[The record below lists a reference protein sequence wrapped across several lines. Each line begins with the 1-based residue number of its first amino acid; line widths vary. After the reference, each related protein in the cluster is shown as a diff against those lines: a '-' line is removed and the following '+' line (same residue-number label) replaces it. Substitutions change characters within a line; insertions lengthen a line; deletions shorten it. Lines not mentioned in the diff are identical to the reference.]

1 MSAPECGVC
10 TRPVGDGL
18 RLCTECG
25 TTLITHL
32 REIPGL
38 LAELDTARSG
48 QARFAGER
56 VGGKSAEVPLPIVD
70 VTRRS
75 EQGVRL
81 LGERERHRVINV
93 VTTWARDIGE
103 TREVRVRAATPPPFH
118 PDYWAALADVTVP
131 GDIPGLVDW
140 LTRHVH
146 ELRGHVAA
154 EELHSDILGA
164 VIGLRRVIDR
174 PIDRKFVGT
183 CPQDGTN
190 LLAEVGES
198 WVRCRTCRE
207 QYSVRELLDRAIEAV
222 EDMLCTIP
230 ELLRACE
237 AVKRPVGKTTAYR
250 WARDGLLTR
259 RGWLTH
265 TEQGDRITDHETA
278 GATPVYRVGDA
289 LELSQTGRKTAV

>member
-25 TTLITHL
+25 TTLIAHL

-70 VTRRS
+70 VTRKT

-81 LGERERHRVINV
+81 LGEREAHRLINA
-93 VTTWARDIGE
+93 VTTWAREIAE
-103 TREVRVRAATPPPFH
+103 TLGVMTPNIFTDVVAWLIRRE
-118 PDYWAALADVTVP
+118 
-131 GDIPGLVDW
+131 
-140 LTRHVH
+140 H
-146 ELRGHVAA
+146 EIRGHVAA

-174 PIDRKFVGT
+174 PIDREFLGL
-183 CPQDGTN
+183 CPQDGAN
-190 LLAEVGES
+190 LYAEVGES

-207 QYSVRELLDRAIEAV
+207 QYSVRALQDGAAEAAK
-222 EDMLCTIP
+222 DMLCTIP

-237 AVKRPVGKTTAYR
+237 AVKRPVSRRTAYW
-250 WARDGLLTR
+250 WAQQGKLSR
-259 RGWLTH
+259 RGWLTRDEH
-265 TEQGDRITDHETA
+265 GDRITDYQTE

-289 LELSQTGRKTAV
+289 LELARDKGKTA

>member
-25 TTLITHL
+25 TTLIAHL

-70 VTRRS
+70 VTRKT

-81 LGERERHRVINV
+81 LGEREQDRVINV

-103 TREVRVRAATPPPFH
+103 TLCVMTPNIFTEVVE
-118 PDYWAALADVTVP
+118 W
-131 GDIPGLVDW
+131 LVA
-140 LTRHVH
+140 RPH

-164 VIGLRRVIDR
+164 VIGLRRVVDR
-174 PIDRKFVGT
+174 PIDREFLGL
-183 CPQDGTN
+183 CPRDGAN
-190 LLAEVGES
+190 LWAEVGES

-207 QYSVRELLDRAIEAV
+207 QYSVGELLDKAIEAV

-237 AVKRPVGKTTAYR
+237 AIKRPVKRRTAYW
-250 WARDGLLTR
+250 WAHEGILCR
-259 RGWLTH
+259 RGWLTRS
-265 TEQGDRITDHETA
+265 QGGHRITDHETE

-289 LELSQTGRKTAV
+289 LELAQNKETR